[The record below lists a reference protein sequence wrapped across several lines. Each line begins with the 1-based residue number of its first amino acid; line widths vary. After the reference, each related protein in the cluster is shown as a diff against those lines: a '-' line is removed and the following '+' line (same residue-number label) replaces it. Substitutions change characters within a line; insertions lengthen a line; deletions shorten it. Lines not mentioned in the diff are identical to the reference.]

1 VLCEQFLAGHDPKAM
16 LEFFWRHRA
25 PETPA
30 VLDALGQHLPD
41 RALAKQARKAAL
53 RHRSRLANGGTS
65 SR

>member
-1 VLCEQFLAGHDPKAM
+1 M
-16 LEFFWRHRA
+16 
-25 PETPA
+25 PEPSAERPRLLPPGRSSRGAARWTTPA

-53 RHRSRLANGGTS
+53 RHRSWLANGGTS